1 MKQQKIKK
9 QAFLEKISKELK
21 EKEKQTV
28 LNKKQA
34 TANAL
39 SSGNIE
45 EFLKMDSVDDE
56 SAAQAKK

>member
-56 SAAQAKK
+56 QAAQAKK